1 MSKNKSVKES
11 DWQLFRERVP
21 EYRERYLENV
31 NDEIASILTSEEATP
46 TEIFWEAKE
55 RMDAEA
61 QILVDCLDGH
71 SRSNMRMHLL
81 LMYRHGLIEEADL
94 EEFSDELRERILLLA
109 REFGH

>member
-1 MSKNKSVKES
+1 MSTNKSVKES

-21 EYRERYLENV
+21 EWRERYLENV
-31 NDEIASILTSEEATP
+31 NDEIARLFTTEGETP

-55 RMDAEA
+55 RMDEEA

-71 SRSNMRMHLL
+71 SRSNMQMHLV
-81 LMYRHGLIEEADL
+81 LMHRHGLVEDADL
-94 EEFSDELRERILLLA
+94 KEFSDELRERILVLS